1 MKNIPIIVRKSR
13 KQYNDTATEEQAA
26 LPGGDAIRGLPPQTT
41 AKGVAPFAIYNVR
54 CLLSDVKVLVV
65 PFYLIPPTAIFAQKK
80 QEHIAPVFIL
90 KAYLAK

>member
-26 LPGGDAIRGLPPQTT
+26 LLGGDAIRGLPPQTT
-41 AKGVAPFAIYNVR
+41 AEGVAPFAIYNVR
-54 CLLSDVKVLVV
+54 CLL
-65 PFYLIPPTAIFAQKK
+65 PPTAIFAQKK